1 MELVERYIAAVQR
14 DLPEAKRSEIGR
26 ELKANI
32 LDQLD
37 ALTDG
42 ETPDTEQVE
51 QVLLQMGPPEQVA
64 RQFVPVKPLIA
75 AEFMPSYLLT
85 LYIVLG
91 ILFVL
96 QVLSSTMAWLD
107 QDFGLLWYLKSI
119 LSGFIDD
126 GCFAFTAITVGFIV
140 SSQSNEKQCN
150 RVSHWHPRKLPAV
163 DAPWQHISLQ
173 DIFTDLA
180 TYVFVLVVVWYPL
193 SLSPAELAEKSVLLS
208 DSARNLL
215 LWCTPVVLAGIG
227 LSVWQLSVRYWNQTM
242 LQLNILLN
250 AVIVAILVTLAFGE
264 PLLSFNADYWLQVF
278 GLERLERGLTIS
290 LLITACFPAWEV
302 LRDGRRLWQSR

>member
-1 MELVERYIAAVQR
+1 
-14 DLPEAKRSEIGR
+14 
-26 ELKANI
+26 
-32 LDQLD
+32 
-37 ALTDG
+37 
-42 ETPDTEQVE
+42 
-51 QVLLQMGPPEQVA
+51 
-64 RQFVPVKPLIA
+64 
-75 AEFMPSYLLT
+75 
-85 LYIVLG
+85 
-91 ILFVL
+91 
-96 QVLSSTMAWLD
+96 
-107 QDFGLLWYLKSI
+107 LLWYLKSI

>member
-107 QDFGLLWYLKSI
+107 QDFGLLWYLKSV

-126 GCFAFTAITVGFIV
+126 GCFAFTAITVGFIA
-140 SSQSNEKQCN
+140 SSHSNEKQCN
-150 RVSHWHPRKLPAV
+150 RVSRWHPRKLPAV

-208 DSARNLL
+208 ESARNLL
-215 LWCTPVVLAGIG
+215 LWFTPVVLAGIA

-250 AVIVAILVTLAFGE
+250 VAIVGILVTLAFGE

-290 LLITACFPAWEV
+290 LLFTACIPAWEV